1 MDRRTV
7 IYGSVRQTDRH
18 TKGETVGGLRQA
30 YVQRLIRTLRQSKEF
45 QQHESVSY
53 GVCPFENISDASMC
67 VCVRV
72 YTLVCARVRKPTKN
86 AAVITLTAAQ

>member
-18 TKGETVGGLRQA
+18 TKRETG
-30 YVQRLIRTLRQSKEF
+30 LIRTLRQSKEF
-45 QQHESVSY
+45 HQHESVSY
-53 GVCPFENISDASMC
+53 GVCPFENISDEEHLC

-72 YTLVCARVRKPTKN
+72 YTLVCARVRKPKKN